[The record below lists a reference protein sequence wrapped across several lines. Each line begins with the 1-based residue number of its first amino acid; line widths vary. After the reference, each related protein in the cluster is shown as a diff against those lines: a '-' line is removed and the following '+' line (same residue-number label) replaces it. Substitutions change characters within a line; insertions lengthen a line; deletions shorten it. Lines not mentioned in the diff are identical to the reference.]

1 MSVWLIQPRDPLV
14 FRDGKPFNATPGAQA
29 KSLPFPYPATVA
41 GGVRTRV
48 GMAEN
53 GRFDSQQIERLLQ
66 LNVRGPLLVAL
77 DDAGEIATWFF
88 PAPTDCLIIQE
99 GEKSTQGKRLW
110 VRPVA
115 IPAGALTNLEGV
127 HLLSALLHEVTQVGS
142 CPVVK
147 QKPHKA
153 APHFWNWKTL
163 QTWLLQPGND
173 PEAKDLAEIGVT
185 GLTAENRVHVRID
198 AETGTADE
206 GFLFQTNGLEF
217 AATPQDDTSKTLSE
231 FRHYALAV
239 ETDATPARGVD
250 FLGGERRVVA
260 WTPSTQSFPACP
272 DEIRRAIVAQKHC
285 RLVLATPALF
295 TQGYLPEWVCKQI
308 SGLTVKVVAAAV
320 ARYQTISGWDVKQNV
335 QKPSRRLAPA
345 GSVYFLS
352 LEGDEQAI
360 GHFIDAVWMQSIN
373 DDAQDRRDGFGLA
386 LLGAWDGEIRP
397 LEVEK

>member
-1 MSVWLIQPRDPLV
+1 MSGVWVIQPRDPLI

-29 KSLPFPYPATVA
+29 KSLLFPYPSTLA
-41 GGVRTRV
+41 GGVRTQE
-48 GMAEN
+48 GMTEN
-53 GRFDSQQIERLLQ
+53 GQFDSQQIERLLQ

-110 VRPVA
+110 VRPVE
-115 IPAGALTNLEGV
+115 IPAGAMTDLEGV
-127 HLLSALLHEVTQVGS
+127 HLVSPH
-142 CPVVK
+142 PVVK
-147 QKPHKA
+147 QKPHKD
-153 APHFWNWKTL
+153 APHFWDWEIL

-217 AATPQDDTSKTLSE
+217 AATPQDGRLKTLSK
-231 FRHYALAV
+231 FRQYALAV
-239 ETDATPARGVD
+239 ETDATLAPGVD
-250 FLGGERRVVA
+250 FLGGERRIVA
-260 WTPSTQSFPACP
+260 WTPSEQSFPACP

-295 TQGYLPEWVCKQI
+295 AQGYLPEWVKQI
-308 SGLTVKVVAAAV
+308 PGLTVKVVAATV
-320 ARYQTISGWDVKQNV
+320 ARYQAISGWDMKQKQNA
-335 QKPSRRLAPA
+335 QKPSRCLAPA

-352 LEGDEQAI
+352 LAGDEQAI
-360 GHFIDAVWMQSIN
+360 ERFINTIWMHSVS

-386 LLGAWDGEIRP
+386 LLGAWDGEIQP